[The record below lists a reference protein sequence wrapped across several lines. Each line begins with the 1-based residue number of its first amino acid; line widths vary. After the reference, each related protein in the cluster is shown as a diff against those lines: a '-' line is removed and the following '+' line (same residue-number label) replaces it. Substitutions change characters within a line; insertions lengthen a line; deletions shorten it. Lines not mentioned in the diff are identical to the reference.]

1 MSTSVPLFFYTETWY
16 LRTKNIFCSRVTT
29 RNTIILCSMYN
40 TKITY
45 GVKVGLSSNSKY
57 RILVL
62 KDQNYFALKSDAKH
76 NYSLFEVYYKNDLWR

>member
-1 MSTSVPLFFYTETWY
+1 MYTTKII
-16 LRTKNIFCSRVTT
+16 LRSRVT
-29 RNTIILCSMYN
+29 RNTIILCSMYT

-45 GVKVGLSSNSKY
+45 GVKVGLSSSSKY

-76 NYSLFEVYYKNDLWR
+76 NYSLFDVYYKNNLWR